1 MERGFLKGLI
11 VGFGLT
17 FVACSFFVWVYLT
30 RDVYH
35 VNQLGT
41 EKGDAYS
48 KINLLIDYI
57 DTYYYDEYDLDDVY
71 ESMYSGL
78 VQGLGDKYSM
88 YYSIEAY
95 EELAQQTAGQYV
107 GIGATITYSEDG
119 NYPMILAPIEDGPAD
134 KIGLLP
140 MDIIVEVDG
149 VSTYQQDLDTAVSK
163 IKGKAGTEV
172 VLTIYR
178 EGESDY
184 LEFTIVRASVEI
196 KSVSAEVLEDNIG
209 YVAVSSFDSNTDEQF
224 DKAITELINK
234 GVDGIVIDLR
244 NNPGGLLDTSCN
256 MLDRILP
263 AEKLLVYMLDKD
275 DNKSGKYSRD
285 KDTVDIPISVIINE
299 ASASASEVFAGCLKD
314 YDKAVI
320 VGEQSF
326 GKGIVQTLYSL
337 PDGTRIKLTTHAYFS
352 PEGNNIHGTGITP
365 DVVVSDDIETEEDEQ
380 LKAAIE
386 ALK

>member
-30 RDVYH
+30 RDVYQI
-35 VNQLGT
+35 NQNGT
-41 EKGDAYS
+41 EERDVYS

-57 DTYYYDEYDLDDVY
+57 DTYYYDEYDLEEVY
-71 ESMYSGL
+71 ESIYAGL
-78 VQGLGDKYSM
+78 VEGLGDDYSM
-88 YYSIEAY
+88 YYSLEAY
-95 EELAQQTAGQYV
+95 EELAQQTAGEYV

-119 NYPMILAPIEDGPAD
+119 NYPMVLAPISGGPAD
-134 KIGLLP
+134 KAGVLP
-140 MDIIVEVDG
+140 MDVIVEVNG
-149 VSTYQQDLDTAVSK
+149 ESTYQMGLDTAVSK
-163 IKGKAGTEV
+163 IKGEEGTEV

-184 LEFTIVRASVEI
+184 LKVSIVRANVEI
-196 KSVSAEVLEDNIG
+196 QSVSATVLEENIG
-209 YVAVSSFDSNTDEQF
+209 YISVSSFDSNTDEQF
-224 DKAITELINK
+224 DLAVTELVDM
-234 GVDGIVIDLR
+234 GVEGIVIDLR

-275 DNKSGKYSRD
+275 DNKTGKYSRD
-285 KDTVDIPISVIINE
+285 KDTVDVPISVIINE

-314 YDKAVI
+314 YDKAII

-337 PDGTRIKLTTHAYFS
+337 PDGTRIKLTTHAYYS
-352 PEGNNIHGTGITP
+352 PEGNNIHGIGIAP
-365 DVVVSDDIETEEDEQ
+365 DIVVSDDTETEEDEQ
-380 LKAAIE
+380 LKAAID